1 MFIHN
6 KYLPDDFDDY
16 LILNK
21 ESFGMPN
28 ETAFSVTLNY
38 TFEGESRNWK
48 RVWYVSDLEIKLMEV
63 DLLDLPSKTISNIAH
78 EHIHRFKKDISLY
91 LKQMSYELISIEN
104 ALCLREK

>member
-1 MFIHN
+1 
-6 KYLPDDFDDY
+6 
-16 LILNK
+16 
-21 ESFGMPN
+21 
-28 ETAFSVTLNY
+28 
-38 TFEGESRNWK
+38 
-48 RVWYVSDLEIKLMEV
+48 MEV